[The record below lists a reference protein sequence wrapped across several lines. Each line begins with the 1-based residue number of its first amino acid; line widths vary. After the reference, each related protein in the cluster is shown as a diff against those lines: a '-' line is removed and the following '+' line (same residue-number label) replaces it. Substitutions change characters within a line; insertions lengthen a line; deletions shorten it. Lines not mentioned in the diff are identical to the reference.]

1 MAQAHPST
9 VTERIQLVSSML
21 AQRGE
26 YGVVTALS
34 AAAGVSRQSLY
45 AWRAQAEAALTTA
58 LGVRVPSEPAVSHGQ
73 ERLVLTLLTEGHASA
88 RGIAACLA
96 EWGQPLSLGR
106 IQAILAQAE
115 ARALAL
121 VARQV
126 PAGRRDL
133 ACDEIYGHNRHVGY
147 LSVVDAHTGAVWAAV
162 GPVGVDKE
170 SWTLLFWELEA
181 RGLRWRVR
189 AGDGGAALAG
199 ACGAGTP
206 NQPCQRDVWHILHV
220 CSKVQGRL
228 DEVVAQRAAQVAT
241 AQRQA
246 AVLAAGGHLRG
257 FAAQA
262 PADLG
267 ARTAALAQA
276 EQVAAALR
284 YLSGEV
290 RTLLEVV
297 ALVGGRLYTADQR
310 QADLDALLALLADLH
325 QTAPSPL
332 AGHLAGLHTSLSTAL
347 PGLLAFVPALEPIHR
362 QAATQL
368 GPDGLAL
375 VAWAWQRR
383 AVLGPDAAHLL
394 DALPPAWRPAAALLL
409 HAWDQTTRASSLA
422 ETWHSVLRPHLA
434 VHRTLSPGLLALLV
448 VYHNHRVAPRGLHK
462 DTSPLSR
469 SGITAPADWL
479 VALGYPPAA
488 PGRLPAAAPSQEV
501 PLVA

>member
-1 MAQAHPST
+1 
-9 VTERIQLVSSML
+9 ML

-26 YGVVTALS
+26 YGMVTALS

-45 AWRAQAEAALTTA
+45 TWRAQAEAALATV
-58 LGVRVPSEPAVSHGQ
+58 LGLRAPRPEVSSGQ
-73 ERLVLTLLTEGHASA
+73 ERLVLTLLAAGHASV

-96 EWGQPLSLGR
+96 EWGQPLSLGS

-115 ARALAL
+115 ERAQAL
-121 VARQV
+121 VTHQV
-126 PAGRRDL
+126 PTSRRDL
-133 ACDEIYGHNRHVGY
+133 ACDEIYGHDRHMGY

-170 SWTLLFWELEA
+170 SWTLLFWDLTA
-181 RGLRWRVR
+181 RGLRWGVR

-206 NQPCQRDVWHILHV
+206 DQPCQRDVWHMLHV

-228 DEVVAQRAAQVAT
+228 DEAVTHQAARVAT

-267 ARTAALAQA
+267 ARTAALAQVQ
-276 EQVAAALR
+276 QVAASLR
-284 YLSGEV
+284 YLSAEL

-297 ALVGGRLYTADQR
+297 VLGGGRLYTADQR
-310 QADLDALLALLADLH
+310 QADLDALLALLAELQ
-325 QTAPSPL
+325 QTAPTPL
-332 AGHLAGLHTSLSTAL
+332 AGHLAGLYTSLGTAL
-347 PGLLAFVPALEPIHR
+347 PGLLAFVPPLERIHQ

-383 AVLGPDAAHLL
+383 ALLGPDAAHLL
-394 DALPPAWRPAAALLL
+394 AALPPAWRPAAALLL

-434 VHRTLSPGLLALLV
+434 VHRTLSPGRLALLV
-448 VYHNHRVAPRGLHK
+448 VFHNHRVAPRGLHK

-479 VALGYPPAA
+479 VSLGYPSAA
-488 PGRLPAAAPSQEV
+488 PSSISAAAPIQKV
-501 PLVA
+501 PHAA

>member
-1 MAQAHPST
+1 
-9 VTERIQLVSSML
+9 
-21 AQRGE
+21 
-26 YGVVTALS
+26 
-34 AAAGVSRQSLY
+34 
-45 AWRAQAEAALTTA
+45 
-58 LGVRVPSEPAVSHGQ
+58 
-73 ERLVLTLLTEGHASA
+73 
-88 RGIAACLA
+88 
-96 EWGQPLSLGR
+96 
-106 IQAILAQAE
+106 
-115 ARALAL
+115 
-121 VARQV
+121 
-126 PAGRRDL
+126 
-133 ACDEIYGHNRHVGY
+133 
-147 LSVVDAHTGAVWAAV
+147 LSVVDAHTGAVWGAV

-170 SWTLLFWELEA
+170 SWTLLFWDLEA

-189 AGDGGAALAG
+189 AGDGGAALSG

-206 NQPCQRDVWHILHV
+206 DQPCQRDVWHILHA

-228 DEVVAQRAAQVAT
+228 DEAVTQRTAQVAT

-267 ARTAALAQA
+267 ARTAALRQVQ
-276 EQVAAALR
+276 QVAASLR
-284 YLSGEV
+284 YLSEEL
-290 RTLLEVV
+290 RTLLAVV
-297 ALVGGRLYTADQR
+297 VLVGERLYTADQR
-310 QADLDALLALLADLH
+310 QADLAALLTLLADLQ
-325 QTAPSPL
+325 QTAPAPL

-347 PGLLAFVPALEPIHR
+347 PGLLAFVPALEPIHQ

-383 AVLGPDAAHLL
+383 AILGPDAAHLL
-394 DALPPAWRPAAALLL
+394 AALPPAWRPTAALLL
-409 HAWDQTTRASSLA
+409 YAWDQTTRASSRA

-448 VYHNHRVAPRGLHK
+448 VYHNHRIAPRGLHK

-479 VALGYPPAA
+479 LALGYPPAA
-488 PGRLPAAAPSQEV
+488 PGRIPAAASIQEV
-501 PLVA
+501 PLAA

>member
-1 MAQAHPST
+1 
-9 VTERIQLVSSML
+9 ML
-21 AQRGE
+21 AGRGE
-26 YGVVTALS
+26 YGLVTALS
-34 AAAGVSRQSLY
+34 GQAGVSRQSLY
-45 AWRAQAEAALTTA
+45 QWSARAEAALATT
-58 LGVRVPSEPAVSHGQ
+58 LGSQVPTKAAVASGQ
-73 ERLVLTLLTEGHASA
+73 ARLVLTLLAEGHASA
-88 RGIAACLA
+88 RGVAACLG
-96 EWGQPLSLGR
+96 ELGQPLSLGS

-115 ARALAL
+115 ERALAL

-133 ACDEIYGHNRHVGY
+133 ACDELYGHDRHAGY
-147 LSVVDAHTGAVWAAV
+147 LSVVDAQTGAVWGAV

-170 SWTLLFWELEA
+170 SWTLLFWDLEA
-181 RGLRWRVR
+181 RGLRWGVR
-189 AGDGGAALAG
+189 ASDGGAALAG
-199 ACGAGTP
+199 ACAQGTP
-206 NQPCQRDVWHILHV
+206 DQPCQRDVWHILHV

-228 DEVVAQRAAQVAT
+228 DQAVSQQAAKVAT

-246 AVLAAGGHLRG
+246 AVLAAGGRLQG

-276 EQVAAALR
+276 QQVAAGLR
-284 YLSGEV
+284 YLSGELH
-290 RTLLEVV
+290 RLLEVV
-297 ALVGGRLYTADQR
+297 VLVGGRLYTAAQR
-310 QADLDALLALLADLH
+310 AADLAALLALLADLQ
-325 QTAPSPL
+325 QTAPAPL

-347 PGLLAFVPALEPIHR
+347 PGLLAFVPPLETIHQ

-368 GPDGLAL
+368 RPDALAL

-383 AVLGPDAAHLL
+383 AILGPDSARLL
-394 DALPPAWRPAAALLL
+394 ADLPPAWRPTAALLL

-448 VYHNHRVAPRGLHK
+448 VYHNHRIAPRGLHK

-488 PGRLPAAAPSQEV
+488 PGRIPAAAPLQEV
-501 PLVA
+501 PLAA